1 MWLFD
6 FRLFGR
12 LALFAARVHT
22 SKQPSIKRPLFW
34 SRFAIISFAQGAIF
48 PKDEAFFQRFY
59 LNKHPILMQFV
70 WLGVASIA
78 AVCIEIWGTLLHPIN
93 LSVVIELKSLNCNA
107 KRFRCAI
114 LFLCIWPGIKSY
126 SIRFYDPQEMIFKV
140 ISSIFIVPDFA
151 LLAARTSAS
160 AIFLQFYKKRY
171 SGKKFSY
178 GETPRVFRFLF
189 PGSFWA
195 DDVLHENLEAYLYLL
210 VLNRCIK

>member
-78 AVCIEIWGTLLHPIN
+78 AVCIEIWGTLLHPTN

-140 ISSIFIVPDFA
+140 ISSI
-151 LLAARTSAS
+151 LSYL
-160 AIFLQFYKKRY
+160 IFLSSLQERLRQPYFCNSTKR
-171 SGKKFSY
+171 GILVKN
-178 GETPRVFRFLF
+178 FLMERHLEYF
-189 PGSFWA
+189 DFCSPGVSE
-195 DDVLHENLEAYLYLL
+195 LTMS
-210 VLNRCIK
+210 CMKI

>member
-34 SRFAIISFAQGAIF
+34 SRFAIISFAQGVIF
-48 PKDEAFFQRFY
+48 PKDELFFQRFY

-140 ISSIFIVPDFA
+140 ISSI
-151 LLAARTSAS
+151 LSYL
-160 AIFLQFYKKRY
+160 IFLSSLQERLRQPYFCNSPKR
-171 SGKKFSY
+171 GILVKN
-178 GETPRVFRFLF
+178 FLMERHLEYF
-189 PGSFWA
+189 DFCSPGVSE
-195 DDVLHENLEAYLYLL
+195 LTMS
-210 VLNRCIK
+210 CMKI